1 MKRRSREINVFSL
14 SAIDLFACAMG
25 AFILL
30 SLILFQYYLKA
41 QRIPEPVRIDPNAK
55 LEDQIKQMQQAL
67 DAAQAQIRQMT
78 TAAADAQ
85 ADAQAALDALRAE
98 SSRNR
103 QLAFLGIV
111 TQAKSFVILVD
122 MSKSMEDYD
131 HLVRKILGELIGQ
144 MDAGYRCQIIGFQGH
159 ETDRMQ
165 PTLTAW
171 QPSGQVAAM
180 NDAARESALAF
191 GDGLVGRFAS
201 GTPTYMAL
209 QTALGYDVEAI
220 FILTDG
226 EPTDIEDW
234 RDIINRITRENAG
247 SKKIYT
253 VAVGNYRKIPDLV
266 SFLDDLS
273 RKNGGKFLGVSD

>member
-41 QRIPEPVRIDPNAK
+41 QQIPEPVRIDPNAK
-55 LEDQIKQMQQAL
+55 LEDQIKQMRQAL
-67 DAAQAQIRQMT
+67 DAAQAQIQQV
-78 TAAADAQ
+78 TAAAASAQ
-85 ADAQAALDALRAE
+85 ADAQAAVDALRAE

-131 HLVRKILGELIGQ
+131 HLARKILGELVGQ
-144 MDAGYRCQIIGFQGH
+144 MDGGYRCQIIGFQGH
-159 ETDRMQ
+159 VKDRMQ

-171 QPSGQVAAM
+171 QPTGQLAAM
-180 NDAARESALAF
+180 NDAARNAALAF
-191 GDGLVGRFAS
+191 GDSLVGRFAS
-201 GTPTYMAL
+201 GTPTYLAL
-209 QTALGYDVEAI
+209 QTALNYDVEAI

-226 EPTDIEDW
+226 EPTDIQDW
-234 RDIINRITRENAG
+234 SEINTRITRENAG
-247 SKKIYT
+247 RKKIYT
-253 VAVGNYRKIPDLV
+253 VAVGNYRRLPDLV
-266 SFLDDLS
+266 SFLDELS